1 MGSKDY
7 RDLVGG
13 FALIVIG
20 LGAAATVLATLRL
33 GTATQ
38 MGPGMF
44 PVALG
49 TLLALFGALIMV
61 PAMLRAGEIPSFE
74 FRPFVTV
81 VISMLAFALSVER
94 FGLAPAIV
102 AVILISSRADA
113 KLSLRGAL
121 VLGLSLAV
129 VCSVLFKYAVGLPIA
144 FLRWPW

>member
-7 RDLVGG
+7 RDALGG

-20 LGAAATVLATLRL
+20 LGAVATVLATLRL

-49 TLLALFGALIMV
+49 ALLAVFGALIMV
-61 PAMLRAGEIPSFE
+61 PAMLRAGQMPHFE
-74 FRPFVTV
+74 FRPFAMV
-81 VISMLAFALSVER
+81 VISMLAFALLVES

-102 AVILISSRADA
+102 AVILISSRADD

-121 VLGLSLAV
+121 VLGLCLAV
-129 VCSVLFKYAVGLPIA
+129 ICSVLFKYAVGLPIA